1 MEGGEMSL
9 EEEEDLDISLE
20 TEDAGEF
27 EEPAEEVITESVS
40 DFDIEGDDEEISLD
54 MDKLQ
59 VDDNTGEFKVSTA
72 EAPDEALDKG
82 AEAEFDLEDLDL
94 DLDLEKS
101 DD

>member
-1 MEGGEMSL
+1 
-9 EEEEDLDISLE
+9 
-20 TEDAGEF
+20 
-27 EEPAEEVITESVS
+27 
-40 DFDIEGDDEEISLD
+40 